1 MGVRAAGMGGC
12 TAEASG
18 NVNASDATYFRG
30 MSMGELIKQIEVKRD
45 EDGAWT
51 HPDFPDFEEGEN
63 DKIQQWLKDQG
74 LTLHLTFLEYDD
86 PVAADR
92 YFEAGEADFSY
103 WEPTKPDGIGWFL
116 LSIHDTE
123 DGPCAW
129 FVRRA
134 AVSIEKAQARIA
146 ELEAQNK
153 ALAEALRF
161 YSEPERYRG
170 PRQPSFDGDPY
181 TTPFSPFMQDITRD
195 DGQIARAALAQYEGG
210 KKNG

>member
-1 MGVRAAGMGGC
+1 
-12 TAEASG
+12 
-18 NVNASDATYFRG
+18 
-30 MSMGELIKQIEVKRD
+30 MGELIKQIEVKRD

-134 AVSIEKAQARIA
+134 AVSIEKAQARIT

-153 ALAEALRF
+153 ALAEALHR
-161 YSEPERYRG
+161 STSTLERTLKR
-170 PRQPSFDGDPY
+170 DGIVFISDV
-181 TTPFSPFMQDITRD
+181 IT
-195 DGQIARAALAQYEGG
+195 QNRAALAKYEGE
-210 KKNG
+210 KQ